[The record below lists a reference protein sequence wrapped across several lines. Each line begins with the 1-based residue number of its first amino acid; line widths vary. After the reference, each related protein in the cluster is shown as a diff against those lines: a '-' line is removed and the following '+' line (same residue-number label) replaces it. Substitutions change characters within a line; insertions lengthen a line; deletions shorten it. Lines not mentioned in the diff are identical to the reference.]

1 MGEQEPIT
9 RIWGRNYL
17 AHSSGDAINAL
28 RAAVG
33 DDFRFMRRWL
43 RLLLF
48 QILPAIDGTSRLRF
62 S

>member
-9 RIWGRNYL
+9 RIWGRTYL

-33 DDFRFMRRWL
+33 DDDNVQNLSHFQDW
-43 RLLLF
+43 RLLLE
-48 QILPAIDGTSRLRF
+48 
-62 S
+62 